1 MKGGGFFGALDI
13 LICRAADE
21 RLSILG
27 ILSQLRIAWLEEVDG
42 VCTAYQCIPVYL
54 YTSGLWIFYS
64 AALMKGSSLVMG
76 EWQRP

>member
-27 ILSQLRIAWLEEVDG
+27 ILSQLRIAYME
-42 VCTAYQCIPVYL
+42 
-54 YTSGLWIFYS
+54 
-64 AALMKGSSLVMG
+64 
-76 EWQRP
+76 